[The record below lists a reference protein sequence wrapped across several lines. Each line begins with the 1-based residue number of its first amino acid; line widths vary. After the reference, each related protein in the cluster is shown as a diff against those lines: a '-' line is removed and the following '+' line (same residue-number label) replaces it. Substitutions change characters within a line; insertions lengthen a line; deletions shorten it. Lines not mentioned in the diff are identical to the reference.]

1 MNDASSSFSEIKY
14 GVFQGNI
21 YMFLQDFKCDI
32 FSYAGNNTPD
42 TNNCNLDN
50 PLKMENCCNAL
61 FQWFKDS
68 FKKANPNNY
77 HPLVIMNDSVSRI

>member
-1 MNDASSSFSEIKY
+1 
-14 GVFQGNI
+14 
-21 YMFLQDFKCDI
+21 MFLQDFKCDI
-32 FSYAGNNTPD
+32 VIYVGNNTPD
-42 TNNCNLDN
+42 TSNCNLDN

-77 HPLVIMNDSVSRI
+77 HLLVIMNDSVSRI